1 MKRRNAIYVSKRDR
15 KPVTPFHVLLPSR
28 LSTVTPFR
36 RDAFPRAVR
45 LWCEPIKASS
55 PSATPWRRYASTRG
69 VTPFRES
76 AKRVAAERDRGD
88 LEIWPGNRPPRPRQ
102 STEEKKSVW
111 KDPGRGPP
119 IGRGP
124 RYGQVW
130 SKIADFRGFRPP
142 RNAFRLPVAP
152 HST

>member
-1 MKRRNAIYVSKRDR
+1 MIYVSKRDK
-15 KPVTPFHVLLPSR
+15 KPVTPFHDFLPSR

-45 LWCEPIKASS
+45 PWYEPTKASP
-55 PSATPWRRYASTRG
+55 PSATPWRRYAFTRG

-76 AKRVAAERDRGD
+76 AKRVAAERDPGD

-111 KDPGRGPP
+111 KDPGRAPGNA
-119 IGRGP
+119 RGP
-124 RYGQVW
+124 NYGPNRPTVAHFRVFSVIVCRVW
-130 SKIADFRGFRPP
+130 GIK
-142 RNAFRLPVAP
+142 
-152 HST
+152 